1 MKIEKEQWLYI
12 GIGAFVFLVL
22 INSTKKVTLQEV
34 SSVPKIKSFD
44 ASSLPFVLRPPK
56 RMEEGEPE
64 PKNLAK
70 RKMSFDS
77 LGYKPR
83 FDT

>member
-1 MKIEKEQWLYI
+1 MKIDKEQWLYM
-12 GIGAFVFLVL
+12 GIGAFVFLVM
-22 INSTKKVTLQEV
+22 INSTKKVPLQEV

-44 ASSLPFVLRPPK
+44 ASSLPYPLRPPM
-56 RMEEGEPE
+56 RMADGEPE
-64 PKNLAK
+64 PKTLAK

-77 LGYKPR
+77 IGYKPR